1 MNVEGYAL
9 INWLQQKLS
18 AFLSTS
24 RDVRAIA
31 VLLGIPLWAIANA
44 IPPWTIATS
53 VPKDMANAEPTP
65 VDQQVAEVAS
75 HLIGVMDTTAQA
87 KANAK
92 FPSVRMVACRVQ
104 VQDLSDE
111 LENAIVLYQEQAL
124 TKNLAKPYRQ
134 RFLAILPTPDLSGIE
149 SRNFRPPA
157 PEQWVGFCQ
166 KPAVL
171 RVVRRMD
178 LGRSDCSIFLQ
189 RSPTIH
195 SASQRDRPSSTY
207 IGHTPETGCPAN
219 IRGAVRIT
227 NQVRLHPDGMDTLD
241 RGFDA
246 TGKQVWGADT
256 TPYQYRWQK
265 Q

>member
-1 MNVEGYAL
+1 MQ
-9 INWLQQKLS
+9 NWQQQRLAWLCTGGS
-18 AFLSTS
+18 VA
-24 RDVRAIA
+24 AIA
-31 VLLGIPLWAIANA
+31 TLLEMPMGAIATA
-44 IPPWTIATS
+44 A
-53 VPKDMANAEPTP
+53 PKDGVNAQPTAVDQ
-65 VDQQVAEVAS
+65 VDQQVAEVAR

-104 VQDLSDE
+104 VQDAGDDLRP
-111 LENAIVLYQEQAL
+111 AIVLYQEQAL

-134 RFLAILPTPDLSGIE
+134 RFLTLLPTGDRSGVE

-157 PEQWVGFCQ
+157 PEQWVGLCQ
-166 KPAVL
+166 KPAIL
-171 RVVRRMD
+171 RVVRRLD

-189 RSPTIH
+189 RSPTMAATAATAAMH
-195 SASQRDRPSSTY
+195 RRDRPTSTY
-207 IGHTPETGCPAN
+207 IGHTPEAGCPAN

-246 TGKQVWGADT
+246 SGKQVWGADT
-256 TPYQYRWQK
+256 TPYQYRWQTD
-265 Q
+265 

>member
-1 MNVEGYAL
+1 MQGWQRKRMA
-9 INWLQQKLS
+9 WLCS
-18 AFLSTS
+18 GGSVA
-24 RDVRAIA
+24 AIA
-31 VLLGIPLWAIANA
+31 TLLGMPIWAIA
-44 IPPWTIATS
+44 TAT
-53 VPKDMANAEPTP
+53 PNGMANASSIP
-65 VDQQVAEVAS
+65 VDQQVAEVAN

-111 LENAIVLYQEQAL
+111 LSHAIVLYQEQAL

-134 RFLAILPTPDLSGIE
+134 RFLAILPTPDHSGVE

-157 PEQWVGFCQ
+157 PEQWVGLCQ
-166 KPAVL
+166 KPGIL
-171 RVVRRMD
+171 RVVRRIDM
-178 LGRSDCSIFLQ
+178 GRSDCSIFLQ
-189 RSPTIH
+189 RSPTPN
-195 SASQRDRPSSTY
+195 SPQRRDRPSSTY

-227 NQVRLHPDGMDTLD
+227 NQVRLHPDGMDTRD

-246 TGKQVWGADT
+246 AGKQVWGADT
-256 TPYQYRWQK
+256 TPYQYRWQRD
-265 Q
+265 